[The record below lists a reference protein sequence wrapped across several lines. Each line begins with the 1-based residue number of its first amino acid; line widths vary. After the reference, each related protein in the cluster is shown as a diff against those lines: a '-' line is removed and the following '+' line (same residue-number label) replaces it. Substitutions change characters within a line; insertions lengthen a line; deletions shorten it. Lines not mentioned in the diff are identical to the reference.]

1 MTNETDMKTIGSML
15 EEISGSFSDYRQR
28 LDRLE
33 TKLSR
38 PGAMV
43 EKANADVEYQVDGE
57 PVRVLRSVNDIRS
70 HYRQKAADA
79 GGVSGLRISDFLKA
93 VAGLSAPPEARAVL
107 TTGTDADGGFLIPSL
122 TMSRVL
128 EALIPASSVMT
139 AGAGILPLE
148 AQGAKS
154 FTMAAVE
161 TVPTAAWRAENAAVA
176 ESDPSFRAVVMVPR
190 SLSFY
195 FRSSREWLADAFGA
209 DAVLNTIIAQSFAR
223 ELDRAAL
230 RGTGTAPQPR
240 GILNTTNVLSVPNGT
255 NGASLATTRY
265 ANFFSGVQQILENNG
280 PMPTAAIMSPRS
292 RVVLGGLLDTTNQ
305 PLQVPSMLSNLQM
318 LTTSQVPNNLTVGT
332 STDCSEIYLG
342 EFSRVVYA
350 MREAVSIQPLREAF
364 ATSGQV
370 AFLAHARVDIA
381 VLYPRAFCVVSGV
394 RP

>member
-1 MTNETDMKTIGSML
+1 MNDVDMKSIAGTL
-15 EEISGSFSDYRQR
+15 EEISGSFSDYKKR

-43 EKANADVEYQVDGE
+43 ASERADDIQYEVDGE
-57 PVRVLRSVNDIRS
+57 PVRVLRSVNDMRS

-79 GGVSGLRISDFLKA
+79 GGAGVRISDFLKA
-93 VAGLSAPPEARAVL
+93 ISGLSAPPEARAVL
-107 TTGTDADGGFLIPSL
+107 TTGTDADGGFLVPSL
-122 TMSRVL
+122 TMGRVL
-128 EALIPASSVMT
+128 EALMPASSLMS
-139 AGAGILPLE
+139 AGAGIMTLE
-148 AQGAKS
+148 DRGAKS
-154 FTMAAVE
+154 FTLAAVE
-161 TVPTAAWRAENAAVA
+161 NIPTAAWRAENAAVA

-209 DAVLNTIIAQSFAR
+209 DAVLNTIIAQPFAR

-240 GILNTTNVLSVPNGT
+240 GILNTPNVLSVPNGT
-255 NGASLATTRY
+255 NGASLASTRY
-265 ANFFSGVQQILENNG
+265 ANFFTGVQQILENNG

-305 PLQVPSMLSNLQM
+305 PLQVPSMLSGLQM
-318 LTTSQVPNNLTVGT
+318 LATSQVPNNLTVGT
-332 STDCSEIYLG
+332 SADNSEIYLG
-342 EFSRVVYA
+342 DFSRLVYA
-350 MREAVSIQPLREAF
+350 MRENVSIQPLREAF

-370 AFLAHARVDIA
+370 AFLAHARVDVG
-381 VLYPRAFCVVSGV
+381 VLYPRSFAVVTGV

>member
-1 MTNETDMKTIGSML
+1 MNDVDLKSVAGTL
-15 EEISGSFSDYRQR
+15 EEISGSFSDYKKR

-43 EKANADVEYQVDGE
+43 ASERADDIQYEVDGE
-57 PVRVLRSVNDIRS
+57 PVRVLRSVKDVRS
-70 HYRQKAADA
+70 HYQQKAADA
-79 GGVSGLRISDFLKA
+79 GGAGVRISDFLRA

-107 TTGTDADGGFLIPSL
+107 TTGTDADGGFLVPSL
-122 TMSRVL
+122 TMGRVL
-128 EALIPASSVMT
+128 EALMPASSLMS
-139 AGAGILPLE
+139 AGAGIMTLE
-148 AQGAKS
+148 DRGAKS
-154 FTMAAVE
+154 FTLAAVE
-161 TVPTAAWRAENAAVA
+161 NIPTAAWRAENAAVA

-195 FRSSREWLADAFGA
+195 FRTTREWLADAFGA
-209 DAVLNTIIAQSFAR
+209 DAVLNTIIAQPFAR

-240 GILNTTNVLSVPNGT
+240 GILNTPNVLSVTNGA
-255 NGASLATTRY
+255 NGASLASTRY
-265 ANFFSGVQQILENNG
+265 ANFFTGVQQILENNG

-292 RVVLGGLLDTTNQ
+292 RVVLGGLADTTGQ
-305 PLQVPSMLSNLQM
+305 PLQVPSLLSGLQM
-318 LTTSQVPNNLTVGT
+318 LVTSQVPNNLTVGT
-332 STDCSEIYLG
+332 STDNSEIYLG
-342 EFSRVVYA
+342 DFSRLVYA
-350 MREAVSIQPLREAF
+350 MRENVSIQPLREAF

-381 VLYPRAFCVVSGV
+381 VLYPRAFAVVTGV

>member
-1 MTNETDMKTIGSML
+1 MNDVDMKSIAGTL
-15 EEISGSFSDYRQR
+15 EEISGSFSDYKKR

-43 EKANADVEYQVDGE
+43 ASERADDIQYQVDGE
-57 PVRVLRSVNDIRS
+57 PVRVLRSVKDVRS
-70 HYRQKAADA
+70 HYQQKAADA
-79 GGVSGLRISDFLKA
+79 GGAGVRISDFLKA
-93 VAGLSAPPEARAVL
+93 ISGLSAPPEARAVL
-107 TTGTDADGGFLIPSL
+107 TTGTDADGGFLVPSL
-122 TMSRVL
+122 TMGRVL
-128 EALIPASSVMT
+128 EALMPASSVLS

-209 DAVLNTIIAQSFAR
+209 DNVLNQIIAQAFAR
-223 ELDRAAL
+223 EMDRAAL

-255 NGASLATTRY
+255 NGASLASTRY
-265 ANFFSGVQQILENNG
+265 ANFFTGVQQILEANG

-305 PLQVPSMLSNLQM
+305 PLMVPSMLSDLR
-318 LTTSQVPNNLTVGT
+318 LLVTSQVPNNLTVGT

-342 EFSRVVYA
+342 DFSRVVYA
-350 MREAVSIQPLREAF
+350 MRENVSIQPLREAF

-381 VLYPRAFCVVSGV
+381 VLYPRAFAVVTGV

>member
-1 MTNETDMKTIGSML
+1 
-15 EEISGSFSDYRQR
+15 
-28 LDRLE
+28 
-33 TKLSR
+33 
-38 PGAMV
+38 MV
-43 EKANADVEYQVDGE
+43 ASERADDIQYQVDGE
-57 PVRVLRSVNDIRS
+57 PVRVLRSAKDVRS
-70 HYRQKAADA
+70 HYQQKAADA
-79 GGVSGLRISDFLKA
+79 GGAGVRISDFLKA

-107 TTGTDADGGFLIPSL
+107 TTGTDADGGFLVPSL
-122 TMSRVL
+122 TMGRVL
-128 EALIPASSVMT
+128 EALMPASSVLS

-195 FRSSREWLADAFGA
+195 FRSGREWLADAFGA
-209 DAVLNTIIAQSFAR
+209 DAVLNTIMAQSIAR
-223 ELDRAAL
+223 EMDRAAL

-240 GILNTTNVLSVPNGT
+240 GILNTTNVLSVTNGT

-265 ANFFSGVQQILENNG
+265 ANFFTGVQQILENNG

-342 EFSRVVYA
+342 DFSRLVYA
-350 MREAVSIQPLREAF
+350 MRENVSIQLLREAF

-370 AFLAHARVDIA
+370 AFLVHARVDIA
-381 VLYPRAFCVVSGV
+381 VLYPRAFAVVTGV

>member
-1 MTNETDMKTIGSML
+1 MNDLDTKSLVATLD
-15 EEISGSFSDYRQR
+15 EISGSFSDYKKR

-43 EKANADVEYQVDGE
+43 ASERADDIQYEVDGE
-57 PVRVLRSVNDIRS
+57 PVRVLRSVKDVRS
-70 HYRQKAADA
+70 HYQQKAADA
-79 GGVSGLRISDFLKA
+79 GGAGVRISDFLKA
-93 VAGLSAPPEARAVL
+93 VAGLNAPPEARAVL
-107 TTGTDADGGFLIPSL
+107 TTGTDADGGFLVPSL
-122 TMSRVL
+122 TMGRVL
-128 EALIPASSVMT
+128 EALIPASSVLS

-161 TVPTAAWRAENAAVA
+161 NIPVAAWRAENAAVA

-195 FRSSREWLADAFGA
+195 FRTTREWLADAFGA
-209 DAVLNTIIAQSFAR
+209 DAVLNTIIAQPFAR

-240 GILNTTNVLSVPNGT
+240 GILNTPNVLSVPNGT

-265 ANFFSGVQQILENNG
+265 ANFFTGVQQILENNG

-292 RVVLGGLLDTTNQ
+292 RVVLGALADSTGQ
-305 PLQVPSMLSNLQM
+305 PLQVPSLLSDLR
-318 LTTSQVPNNLTVGT
+318 LLVTSQVPNNLTVGT

-342 EFSRVVYA
+342 DFSRVVYA
-350 MREAVSIQPLREAF
+350 MRENVSIQPLREAF

-370 AFLAHARVDIA
+370 AFLAHARVDVG
-381 VLYPRAFCVVSGV
+381 VLFPRAFAVVTGV

>member
-1 MTNETDMKTIGSML
+1 MNDVDMKSIAGTL
-15 EEISGSFSDYRQR
+15 DEISGSFSDYKKR
-28 LDRLE
+28 LDRIE

-43 EKANADVEYQVDGE
+43 AGERADDIQYEVDGE
-57 PVRVLRSVNDIRS
+57 PVRVLRSVKDVRS
-70 HYRQKAADA
+70 HYQQKAADA
-79 GGVSGLRISDFLKA
+79 GGAGVGISDFLKA

-107 TTGTDADGGFLIPSL
+107 TTGTDADGGFLVPSL
-122 TMSRVL
+122 TMGRAL
-128 EALIPASSVMT
+128 EALMPASSVLS
-139 AGAGILPLE
+139 AGAGILPLD

-161 TVPTAAWRAENAAVA
+161 NIPVAAWRAENAAVA
-176 ESDPSFRAVVMVPR
+176 ESDPTFRGVVMVPR

-195 FRSSREWLADAFGA
+195 FRSGREWLADAYGA
-209 DAVLNTIIAQSFAR
+209 DAVVNTIMAQSIAR

-240 GILNTTNVLSVPNGT
+240 GILTTPNVLSVTNGA
-255 NGASLATTRY
+255 NGASLASTRY
-265 ANFFSGVQQILENNG
+265 GNFFTGVQQILENNG

-292 RVVLGGLLDTTNQ
+292 RVVLGGLADSTNQ
-305 PLQVPSMLSNLQM
+305 PLQVPSMLSGLQM

-342 EFSRVVYA
+342 DFSRMVFA
-350 MREAVSIQPLREAF
+350 MRENVSIQLLREAF

-370 AFLAHARVDIA
+370 AFLVHARVDIA
-381 VLYPRAFCVVSGV
+381 VLYPRAFAVVTGV

>member
-1 MTNETDMKTIGSML
+1 
-15 EEISGSFSDYRQR
+15 
-28 LDRLE
+28 
-33 TKLSR
+33 
-38 PGAMV
+38 
-43 EKANADVEYQVDGE
+43 
-57 PVRVLRSVNDIRS
+57 
-70 HYRQKAADA
+70 
-79 GGVSGLRISDFLKA
+79 
-93 VAGLSAPPEARAVL
+93 
-107 TTGTDADGGFLIPSL
+107 
-122 TMSRVL
+122 
-128 EALIPASSVMT
+128 
-139 AGAGILPLE
+139 
-148 AQGAKS
+148 
-154 FTMAAVE
+154 
-161 TVPTAAWRAENAAVA
+161 
-176 ESDPSFRAVVMVPR
+176 
-190 SLSFY
+190 
-195 FRSSREWLADAFGA
+195 
-209 DAVLNTIIAQSFAR
+209 
-223 ELDRAAL
+223 
-230 RGTGTAPQPR
+230 
-240 GILNTTNVLSVPNGT
+240 LNTTNVLSVPNGT

>member
-1 MTNETDMKTIGSML
+1 MNDVDMKSIAGTL
-15 EEISGSFSDYRQR
+15 DEISGSFSDYKKR

-43 EKANADVEYQVDGE
+43 ASERADDIQYEVDGE
-57 PVRVLRSVNDIRS
+57 PVRVLRSVKDVRS
-70 HYRQKAADA
+70 HYQQKAADA
-79 GGVSGLRISDFLKA
+79 GGAGVRISDFLRA

-107 TTGTDADGGFLIPSL
+107 TTGTDADGGFLVPSL
-122 TMSRVL
+122 TMGRVL
-128 EALIPASSVMT
+128 EALMPASSVLS
-139 AGAGILPLE
+139 AGAGIMTLE
-148 AQGAKS
+148 DRGAKS

-161 TVPTAAWRAENAAVA
+161 NIPTAAWRAENAAVA

-195 FRSSREWLADAFGA
+195 FRTTREWLADAFGA
-209 DAVLNTIIAQSFAR
+209 DAVLNTIIAQPFAR

-230 RGTGTAPQPR
+230 RGTGVAPQPR
-240 GILNTTNVLSVPNGT
+240 GILNTTNVLAVTNGA
-255 NGASLATTRY
+255 NGASLGTTRY
-265 ANFFSGVQQILENNG
+265 ANFFTGVQQILENNG

-292 RVVLGGLLDTTNQ
+292 RVVLGGLADTTGQ
-305 PLQVPSMLSNLQM
+305 PLQVPSLLSGLQM
-318 LTTSQVPNNLTVGT
+318 LVTSQVPNNLTVGT
-332 STDCSEIYLG
+332 STDNSEIYLG
-342 EFSRVVYA
+342 DFSRLVYA
-350 MREAVSIQPLREAF
+350 MRENVSIQPLREAF

-381 VLYPRAFCVVSGV
+381 VLYPRAFAVVTGV

>member
-1 MTNETDMKTIGSML
+1 MNDVDMKSIAGTL
-15 EEISGSFSDYRQR
+15 DEISGSFSDYKKR

-43 EKANADVEYQVDGE
+43 ASERADDIQYQVDGE
-57 PVRVLRSVNDIRS
+57 PVRVLRSAKDVRS
-70 HYRQKAADA
+70 HYQQKAADA
-79 GGVSGLRISDFLKA
+79 GGAGVGISDFLKA

-107 TTGTDADGGFLIPSL
+107 TTGTDADGGFLVPSL
-122 TMSRVL
+122 TMGRVL
-128 EALIPASSVMT
+128 EALMPASSVLS
-139 AGAGILPLE
+139 AGAGIMTLE
-148 AQGAKS
+148 DRGAKS
-154 FTMAAVE
+154 FTLAAVE
-161 TVPTAAWRAENAAVA
+161 NIPTAAWRAENAAVA

-195 FRSSREWLADAFGA
+195 FRTTREWLADAFGA
-209 DAVLNTIIAQSFAR
+209 DAVLNTIIAQPFAR

-240 GILNTTNVLSVPNGT
+240 GILNTPNVLSVTNGT
-255 NGASLATTRY
+255 NGASLASTRY
-265 ANFFSGVQQILENNG
+265 ANFFTGVQQILENNG

-292 RVVLGGLLDTTNQ
+292 RVVLGGLADTTGQ
-305 PLQVPSMLSNLQM
+305 PLQVPSLLSGLQM
-318 LTTSQVPNNLTVGT
+318 LVTSQVPNNLTVGT
-332 STDCSEIYLG
+332 STDNSEIYLG
-342 EFSRVVYA
+342 DFSRLVYA
-350 MREAVSIQPLREAF
+350 MRENVSIQPLREAF

-381 VLYPRAFCVVSGV
+381 VLYPRAFAVVTGV

>member
-1 MTNETDMKTIGSML
+1 MNDVDMKSIAGTL
-15 EEISGSFSDYRQR
+15 DEISGSFSDYKKR

-43 EKANADVEYQVDGE
+43 ASERADDIQYEVDGE
-57 PVRVLRSVNDIRS
+57 PVRVLRSVKDVRS
-70 HYRQKAADA
+70 HYQQKAADA
-79 GGVSGLRISDFLKA
+79 GGAGVRISDFLKA

-107 TTGTDADGGFLIPSL
+107 TTGTDADGGFLVPSL
-122 TMSRVL
+122 TMGRVL
-128 EALIPASSVMT
+128 EALMPASSVLS

-209 DAVLNTIIAQSFAR
+209 DNVLNQIIAQAFAR
-223 ELDRAAL
+223 EMDRAAL

-255 NGASLATTRY
+255 NGASLASTRY
-265 ANFFSGVQQILENNG
+265 ANFFTGVQQILENNG

-305 PLQVPSMLSNLQM
+305 PLMVPSMLSDLR
-318 LTTSQVPNNLTVGT
+318 LLVTSQVPNNLTVGT

-342 EFSRVVYA
+342 DFSRVVYA
-350 MREAVSIQPLREAF
+350 MRENVSIQPLREAF

-381 VLYPRAFCVVSGV
+381 VLYPRAFAVVTGV

>member
-1 MTNETDMKTIGSML
+1 MNDVDMKSIAGTL
-15 EEISGSFSDYRQR
+15 DEISGSFSDYKKR

-43 EKANADVEYQVDGE
+43 ASERADDIQYEVDGE
-57 PVRVLRSVNDIRS
+57 PVRVLRSVKDVRS
-70 HYRQKAADA
+70 HYQQKAADA
-79 GGVSGLRISDFLKA
+79 GGAGVRISDFLKA
-93 VAGLSAPPEARAVL
+93 VAGLNAPPEARAVL
-107 TTGTDADGGFLIPSL
+107 TTGTDADGGFLVPSL
-122 TMSRVL
+122 TMGRVL
-128 EALIPASSVMT
+128 EALIPASSVLS

-161 TVPTAAWRAENAAVA
+161 TVPTAAWRAENGAVA

-195 FRSSREWLADAFGA
+195 FRSTREWLADAFGA

-223 ELDRAAL
+223 EFDRAAL

-240 GILNTTNVLSVPNGT
+240 GILNTPNVLSVPNGT

-265 ANFFSGVQQILENNG
+265 ANFFTGVQQILEANG
-280 PMPTAAIMSPRS
+280 PAPSAAIMSPRS
-292 RVVLGGLLDTTNQ
+292 RVVLGALADSTGQ
-305 PLQVPSMLSNLQM
+305 PLQVPSLLSDLR
-318 LTTSQVPNNLTVGT
+318 LLVTSQVPNNLTVGT

-342 EFSRVVYA
+342 DFSRVVYA
-350 MREAVSIQPLREAF
+350 MRENVSIQPLREAF

-370 AFLAHARVDIA
+370 AFLAHARVDVG
-381 VLYPRAFCVVSGV
+381 VLYPRSFAVVTGV